1 MPALTVDQI
10 MSDIVLGLASGLD
23 DLLVLELN
31 GRRVLYGVSRAESR
45 LVEIEVASDGQLSLS
60 GSLNLSG
67 SVLVGTSAGIEHGVL
82 PGADALFLSGFSEA
96 DGQQVSL
103 SATGTLGAQQS
114 VSGVGLLSSPA
125 TLEVSGTPVLMASQT
140 GGGLAHFAY
149 TGGGYATGIGLED
162 ASDRYLADIAAIA
175 PFVVAGT
182 SYVATASAT
191 ENGVNIAS
199 VTETGLTQT
208 GALGAADSLPISTPS
223 DLEVLHRLDET
234 LIVVASVGTSSLSI
248 LDVENGVPA
257 LADHIYDSAA
267 TRFQGASSAATATYG
282 DFAFVAAGG
291 AEGGVSLLTV
301 LPGGRLVHLDSVAE
315 DETVPLDQIA
325 SLEAFVAGGALNVV
339 AGADNE
345 VGLTR
350 FAYDLSGLGTVVL
363 AAPDGNGGTGTAGDD
378 QLIGSVVGEPL
389 MGLAGDDI
397 LLDGSGNDVLTGGGG
412 ADLFVFTADG
422 QTDQITDFE
431 RGVDRLDLSGFDFL
445 YDVAQ
450 LEIVS
455 TSNGATLNFGTETI
469 FVTTSDAAPLTALD
483 LTTEDILN
491 VDRPPFLLIGREIV
505 GTSAD
510 EVLNGGPGDDTIAGA
525 GGADSLTGGAGLD
538 VLLGSSGN
546 DTLDGGSDRDT
557 LIGGTGDD
565 LIFGG
570 DAGDVIYGDDWA

>member
-23 DLLVLELN
+23 DLLVLEFN

-162 ASDRYLADIAAIA
+162 ASDRYLGDIAAIA

-315 DETVPLDQIA
+315 DETVPISMAHHSRRHGGMGGLSLLFHPPISLHQQCQLGGLVESDGKGLD
-325 SLEAFVAGGALNVV
+325 
-339 AGADNE
+339 
-345 VGLTR
+345 
-350 FAYDLSGLGTVVL
+350 
-363 AAPDGNGGTGTAGDD
+363 PMGDPHPTHIFP
-378 QLIGSVVGEPL
+378 QQPL
-389 MGLAGDDI
+389 
-397 LLDGSGNDVLTGGGG
+397 
-412 ADLFVFTADG
+412 
-422 QTDQITDFE
+422 
-431 RGVDRLDLSGFDFL
+431 
-445 YDVAQ
+445 
-450 LEIVS
+450 
-455 TSNGATLNFGTETI
+455 
-469 FVTTSDAAPLTALD
+469 PP
-483 LTTEDILN
+483 
-491 VDRPPFLLIGREIV
+491 RPPTLADPPTHPYRRFGRMRFHRR
-505 GTSAD
+505 S
-510 EVLNGGPGDDTIAGA
+510 
-525 GGADSLTGGAGLD
+525 
-538 VLLGSSGN
+538 
-546 DTLDGGSDRDT
+546 
-557 LIGGTGDD
+557 TGDVNPPRTPSRFRPPPQKQRSQQ
-565 LIFGG
+565 LRGRSTP
-570 DAGDVIYGDDWA
+570 AQEQS